1 MLEAEKSRPIR
12 KWWRLVGAIINH
24 VRFSILLDLRLKS
37 AFFTTLGALSL
48 LRRAWS
54 MAGSTIK
61 FTLELSSVDDW
72 LFTEEAEEEKEEADD
87 DDFCISI
94 VVFELITFS

>member
-1 MLEAEKSRPIR
+1 MLYFV
-12 KWWRLVGAIINH
+12 LCIIFVFN
-24 VRFSILLDLRLKS
+24 
-37 AFFTTLGALSL
+37 
-48 LRRAWS
+48 
-54 MAGSTIK
+54 TIK

-72 LFTEEAEEEKEEADD
+72 LFTEDAEEEKEEADD

>member
-1 MLEAEKSRPIR
+1 MLY
-12 KWWRLVGAIINH
+12 LVLCIVFVFN
-24 VRFSILLDLRLKS
+24 
-37 AFFTTLGALSL
+37 
-48 LRRAWS
+48 
-54 MAGSTIK
+54 TIK

-72 LFTEEAEEEKEEADD
+72 LFTEEAEEEKEEAADD